1 MKILFTMLEYS
12 DESSNMYSD
21 LAEEFINHNH
31 AVTIIAPASSAYP
44 EGEYDETEMKIIRVD
59 TPQSQG
65 ISNLIKKGISLA
77 LMPYNFIRAY
87 KKYLGHDNFD
97 LILMP
102 TPPITLIDFVSYVKK
117 KTKAQFYLILR
128 DIHPQSAASIGLI
141 KYKFMYN
148 YLEHKAQ
155 KAYKLAN
162 WIGCMSQGNIDFIS
176 SHYPFI
182 DKSKLVLLQ
191 NWQKRQNDLNDIQD
205 IRGKYGL
212 NNKILVLFGGNIGFG
227 QKIENIFSLIEHNR
241 EKADILFLIIG
252 KGIAKDRLL
261 SLVREARL
269 ENVRFFD
276 FLPRDEYLSLIKSA
290 DIGLISINEDYK
302 VPTCPSK
309 AVSYM
314 SLGIPI
320 FAMINPNNDYG
331 YFIEKSG
338 AGYWAVASDKK
349 KVFELFDK
357 MCENNELRRQMSQ
370 NGYQYFCSHLTSES
384 AYDIIMRQIDNGKA

>member
-1 MKILFTMLEYS
+1 MKILFTMLEYNN
-12 DESSNMYSD
+12 ESSNMYSD

-31 AVTIIAPASSAYP
+31 AVTIITPANSAYP
-44 EGEYDETEMKIIRVD
+44 EGEYYEMKIKIIRAN

-65 ISNLIKKGISLA
+65 VSNLIKKGISLA
-77 LMPYNFIRAY
+77 LMPHNFIRAY
-87 KKYLGHDNFD
+87 KRYLGQEHFD
-97 LILMP
+97 LIFMP

-117 KTKAQFYLILR
+117 RTKAKFYLILR

-141 KYKFMYN
+141 KYKFMYD

-176 SHYPFI
+176 NHYPFI
-182 DKSKLVLLQ
+182 DKSKLLLLQ
-191 NWQKRQNDLNDIQD
+191 NWQKKQTSLKDTQD

-212 NNKILVLFGGNIGFG
+212 NNKILVLFGGNIGLG
-227 QKIENIFSLIEHNR
+227 QKVENIFSLMEHNR
-241 EKADILFLIIG
+241 EKADILFLIVG

-276 FLPRDEYLSLIKSA
+276 FLPRDEYLRLIKSV

-320 FAMINPNNDYG
+320 LAMINPNNDYG
-331 YFIEKSG
+331 DFIENAG

-357 MCENNELRRQMSQ
+357 MCDNNELRKQISQ
-370 NGYQYFCSHLTSES
+370 NGYRYFCSYLTSES
-384 AYDIIMRQIDNGKA
+384 AYEILMRQINYGKA